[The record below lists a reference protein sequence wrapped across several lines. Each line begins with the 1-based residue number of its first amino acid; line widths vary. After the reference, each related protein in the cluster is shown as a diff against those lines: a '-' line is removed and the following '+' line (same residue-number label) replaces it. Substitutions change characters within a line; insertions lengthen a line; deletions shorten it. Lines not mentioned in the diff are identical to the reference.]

1 MKPSKARLMVKRCL
15 DVAVS
20 LMVLVV
26 LAPAWLV
33 IGVVVILTQ
42 GRPVLFTQTRL
53 GLQGRPF
60 KLYKF
65 RTMTSATDEDGCL
78 LDDELRLTSIGR
90 LLRKTTMDE
99 LPGLVNVLRG
109 EMSIVG
115 PRPLLPEYEE
125 LYSLEQW
132 RRHDMKPG
140 MAGPVVARGR
150 NSLSW
155 EDKLDADVDYV
166 NNWTL
171 GLDVKVLGLSVIR
184 VFSGRGVSAEGHA
197 TMPRF
202 TGTAGRHPTA
212 PDPSPHDT

>member
-1 MKPSKARLMVKRCL
+1 MKRSKAGLMVKRCL
-15 DVAVS
+15 DIG
-20 LMVLVV
+20 LVLVV
-26 LAPAWLV
+26 LVVLSPLWLV
-33 IGVVVILTQ
+33 IAIVVTLTQ
-42 GRPVLFTQTRL
+42 GRPVLFSQTRL

-60 KLYKF
+60 ELYKF

-78 LDDELRLTSIGR
+78 LDDEFRLTTTGR
-90 LLRKTTMDE
+90 LLRKTTLDE

-115 PRPLLPEYEE
+115 PRPLLPEYEK
-125 LYSLEQW
+125 LYSLQQW

-140 MAGPVVARGR
+140 MAGPVVAGGR

-202 TGTAGRHPTA
+202 TGTVGRHPTA